1 MILPHKGESEAR
13 FQTRLAARWQQP
25 NETPYEFA
33 VRLKAHHARVCIDN
47 DLLSDVDEDWEMMKK
62 VARDLAG
69 KLPTHENIVEGF
81 EGEYHWR
88 WCWQRA
94 LLWHF
99 GPIDKRKQNIAR
111 NKEVS
116 VNANYAACG

>member
-1 MILPHKGESEAR
+1 MITPHKGESEAR

-25 NETPYEFA
+25 NETSYEFA

-47 DLLSDVDEDWEMMKK
+47 DLLSDVDEDWETMKK
-62 VARDLAG
+62 VVHNLAD
-69 KLPTHENIVEGF
+69 KAPTTHEKLVKGF

-99 GPIDKRKQNIAR
+99 DRINKRKQDIVV
-111 NKEVS
+111 NKEIS
-116 VNANYAACG
+116 RYANSA